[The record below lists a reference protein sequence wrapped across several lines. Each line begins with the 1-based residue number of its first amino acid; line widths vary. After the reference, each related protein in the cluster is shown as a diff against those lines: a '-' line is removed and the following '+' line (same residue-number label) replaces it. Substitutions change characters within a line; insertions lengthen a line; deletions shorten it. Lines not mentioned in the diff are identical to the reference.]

1 MVDDSYKDMLEA
13 AKKYVL
19 NNDKDITELC
29 DEIGRVI
36 DNKSLVLGTTALQ
49 LVLSHLLAGYE
60 EEDKMSVIRV
70 TILFMSAALDNDD
83 PSFKFIEKSG
93 MH

>member
-70 TILFMSAALDNDD
+70 TILFMSAALANDD
-83 PSFKFIEKSG
+83 PNFKFVEKSG